1 MKNRL
6 TEKLFYFL
14 MLFTVSFT
22 VFAQEDLLLKKIVY
36 NIDFDENLYF
46 EYQDNEYISKNTFAV
61 LSITDYPNTLESY
74 EYAFKGRELDKGEKI
89 LKNEIVTIKGVKLFC
104 YITSY
109 KNEEG
114 KEIINQI
121 YAKEKNNEELINVI
135 SEFYSSDK
143 DKYQNEGLK
152 AILSA
157 KEKTN

>member
-1 MKNRL
+1 MKNIL
-6 TEKLFYFL
+6 AKKLFYFL
-14 MLFTVSFT
+14 ILFTVSFT
-22 VFAQEDLLLKKIVY
+22 VFAQEDLSVNQVVY

-46 EYQDNEYISKNTFAV
+46 EYEDNAYKSKSTFAI
-61 LSITDYPNTLESY
+61 LSITDYPYTLESY
-74 EYAFKGRELDKGEKI
+74 EYAFNGRELDEGEKI
-89 LKNEIVTIKGVKLFC
+89 VKNEIITIKGIKLFC

-114 KEIINQI
+114 KEIISQI
-121 YAKEKNNEELINVI
+121 YAREKNNEELINVI

-152 AILSA
+152 AILSV